1 MRKTL
6 ILICFL
12 FFGLAYTQSSNDN
25 YFNDAVDLYNQGDYQ
40 KAIERFLKIL
50 ENGQHS
56 ESLYFNLGNS
66 YYKLND
72 IANSIYYY
80 EKALIINPNN
90 ENVLNNL
97 SFSQNMLIDKIEELP
112 VNQVTQFF
120 NFISNLFSINGWLF
134 TGILFLYF
142 FLIVFIIYYKSSNS
156 NTKKN
161 YFILASIVIFL
172 SFFSLLVGINKYEKN
187 KNTIEAIIFADKID
201 FRSEPNYR
209 SEVLFNLHAG
219 TKVVVVEQLNDWV
232 QVEIKDGN
240 KGWIELQSIK
250 KIK

>member
-12 FFGLAYTQSSNDN
+12 FFGLAYTQSSNDSN
-25 YFNDAVDLYNQGDYQ
+25 FNDGVDLYNEGDYQ
-40 KAIERFLKIL
+40 KAIESFLKIL

-80 EKALIINPNN
+80 EKALNINPNN

-134 TGILFLYF
+134 IGILFLYF

-161 YFILASIVIFL
+161 YFVLASVVIFL
-172 SFFSLLVGINKYEKN
+172 SVFSLLVGINKYEKN

-219 TKVVVVEQLNDWV
+219 TKVFVVEQLNDWV

-250 KIK
+250 KIE